1 MTGRSYSHD
10 MDEESVILYVT
21 SSLAG
26 VDVFDSSRNRFF
38 FYDPG
43 GDGEP
48 DRRMPF
54 ATLVTSDEYDS
65 ASDLDRPGI
74 YRLNIGVSPD
84 TYRRL
89 FGSGVPRVGADG
101 IVDTGHDFTALD
113 QIMPHPIYAP
123 QFWVCVL
130 SPSATTFESVKPLLA
145 EAHQRSANRHART
158 HKADS
163 R

>member
-1 MTGRSYSHD
+1 MGRSYSHG
-10 MDEESVILYVT
+10 MEEESVIQYIT

-26 VDVFDSSRNRFF
+26 VDVFDSSGNRFF
-38 FYDPG
+38 FFDPG
-43 GDGEP
+43 GDMEP
-48 DRRMPF
+48 DRLLPF

-89 FGSGVPRVGADG
+89 FGPGVPRAGADG

-130 SPSATTFESVKPLLA
+130 NPSAMTFESVKPLLA
-145 EAHQRSANRHART
+145 EAHQRSASRHARMNKRGET
-158 HKADS
+158 
-163 R
+163 